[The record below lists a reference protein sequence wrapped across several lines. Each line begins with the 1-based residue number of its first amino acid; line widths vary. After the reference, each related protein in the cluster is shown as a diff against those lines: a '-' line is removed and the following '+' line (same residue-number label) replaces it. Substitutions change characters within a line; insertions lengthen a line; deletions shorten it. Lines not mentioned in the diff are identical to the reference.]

1 MTVPN
6 HPAPSLSS
14 HPDNAGT
21 GAGIP
26 AGAGRV
32 RAPGGPAGGLDSL
45 GPMSEP
51 ATGTRAPRPSA
62 VGPWRA
68 PRPAGP
74 LRAVVEVP
82 GSKSESNRALVL
94 AALSEGPSTIRGV
107 LDARDTR
114 LMADAL
120 RALGATVEAEGPALR
135 VVPGPLHAAARPID
149 CGLAGTV
156 MRFVPPIAALA
167 GGRTSFVGDERAG
180 ERPVAP
186 LLAALRALG
195 AAVDADALPFTLD
208 AGDGLAGG
216 PVRIDSSGSSQYV
229 SGLLLVGARLP
240 RGLDVEHVGPPVP
253 SAPHIAMTIA
263 MAARHGIDVET
274 LVGGRHWR
282 VRPGVVEARDE
293 RIEPDLTNAAAF
305 LAAGVLTGG
314 TVTIAGWPRR
324 STQPGAAIRDVL
336 IRMGAAVTAAPDG
349 LSASAA
355 PLAGAPLDLHEAS
368 ELTPVV
374 AALAAVAEGPTTS
387 TGVGHIRG
395 HETDRI
401 RAIAAELGRLGVP
414 VRELDDGLVVTGMA
428 GRLDALH
435 PSAGDGLFA
444 CHGDHRMAHLGAL
457 MGLVVPGVRLDDVG
471 CTAKTMPDFA
481 ARWDAMAAA
490 R

>member
-114 LMADAL
+114 LMAD
-120 RALGATVEAEGPALR
+120 
-135 VVPGPLHAAARPID
+135 
-149 CGLAGTV
+149 
-156 MRFVPPIAALA
+156 
-167 GGRTSFVGDERAG
+167 
-180 ERPVAP
+180 
-186 LLAALRALG
+186 ALRALG

-374 AALAAVAEGPTTS
+374 AALAAVAEGPTTI

>member
-1 MTVPN
+1 MSDT
-6 HPAPSLSS
+6 PADGP
-14 HPDNAGT
+14 PRPWT
-21 GAGIP
+21 
-26 AGAGRV
+26 
-32 RAPGGPAGGLDSL
+32 APTPL
-45 GPMSEP
+45 GPLD
-51 ATGTRAPRPSA
+51 ATVA
-62 VGPWRA
+62 
-68 PRPAGP
+68 
-74 LRAVVEVP
+74 LP
-82 GSKSESNRALVL
+82 GSKSLTSRALLLAAVADGPTTITGVPPSRDTGLML
-94 AALSEGPSTIRGV
+94 AALETLG
-107 LDARDTR
+107 ARFNEAGGR
-114 LMADAL
+114 SRL
-120 RALGATVEAEGPALR
+120 RAFPAPL
-135 VVPGPLHAAARPID
+135 PLHVATGPDGTGHVD

-374 AALAAVAEGPTTS
+374 AALAAVAEGPTTI

>member
-1 MTVPN
+1 MSDT
-6 HPAPSLSS
+6 PADGP
-14 HPDNAGT
+14 PRPWT
-21 GAGIP
+21 
-26 AGAGRV
+26 
-32 RAPGGPAGGLDSL
+32 APTPL
-45 GPMSEP
+45 GPLD
-51 ATGTRAPRPSA
+51 ATVA
-62 VGPWRA
+62 
-68 PRPAGP
+68 
-74 LRAVVEVP
+74 LP
-82 GSKSESNRALVL
+82 GSKSLTSRALLLAAVADGPTTITGVPPSRDTGLML
-94 AALSEGPSTIRGV
+94 AALETLG
-107 LDARDTR
+107 ARFNEAGGR
-114 LMADAL
+114 SRL
-120 RALGATVEAEGPALR
+120 RAFPAPL
-135 VVPGPLHAAARPID
+135 PLHVATGPDGTGHVD

-195 AAVDADALPFTLD
+195 AAVDADAVPFTLD

-374 AALAAVAEGPTTS
+374 AALAAVAEGPTTI

>member
-51 ATGTRAPRPSA
+51 ATGTRPPRPSA

-114 LMADAL
+114 LMAD
-120 RALGATVEAEGPALR
+120 
-135 VVPGPLHAAARPID
+135 
-149 CGLAGTV
+149 
-156 MRFVPPIAALA
+156 
-167 GGRTSFVGDERAG
+167 
-180 ERPVAP
+180 
-186 LLAALRALG
+186 ALRALG

-374 AALAAVAEGPTTS
+374 AALAAVAEGPTTI

>member
-1 MTVPN
+1 M
-6 HPAPSLSS
+6 
-14 HPDNAGT
+14 
-21 GAGIP
+21 
-26 AGAGRV
+26 
-32 RAPGGPAGGLDSL
+32 
-45 GPMSEP
+45 
-51 ATGTRAPRPSA
+51 
-62 VGPWRA
+62 
-68 PRPAGP
+68 
-74 LRAVVEVP
+74 
-82 GSKSESNRALVL
+82 
-94 AALSEGPSTIRGV
+94 
-107 LDARDTR
+107 
-114 LMADAL
+114 
-120 RALGATVEAEGPALR
+120 
-135 VVPGPLHAAARPID
+135 
-149 CGLAGTV
+149 
-156 MRFVPPIAALA
+156 
-167 GGRTSFVGDERAG
+167 
-180 ERPVAP
+180 
-186 LLAALRALG
+186 
-195 AAVDADALPFTLD
+195 
-208 AGDGLAGG
+208 
-216 PVRIDSSGSSQYV
+216 RIDSSGSSQYV

-374 AALAAVAEGPTTS
+374 AALAAVAEGPTTI